1 VKMESS
7 DMPNVLKPDAISFAG
22 RLSFPGK
29 VLFKLLNDDQFYRD
43 VMKSSRI
50 SINNFPKYDQW
61 TDDDGFYIEFALAGF
76 SKDDV
81 NVSHDGNVIY
91 IDSGVDES
99 PSDKT
104 SSLGIKK
111 GVISRGI
118 ARRSFKTS
126 FFISPTFDTPQMT
139 CSMKEGL
146 LTIFIPTA
154 EATGPIRV
162 SVN

>member
-1 VKMESS
+1 MSNSLKS
-7 DMPNVLKPDAISFAG
+7 DAVSLKSDAVSFTG

-29 VLFKLLNDDQFYRD
+29 ILFKLLNDDQFYRD
-43 VMKSSRI
+43 VVKSNRI

-61 TDDDGFYIEFALAGF
+61 TDNNGFYIEFALAGF

-99 PSDKT
+99 SSGKS
-104 SSLGIKK
+104 SSLGMNK

-118 ARRSFKTS
+118 ARRSFKAS

-146 LTIFIPTA
+146 LTIFIPIA
-154 EATGPIRV
+154 SATGPIRV

>member
-1 VKMESS
+1 MKMESS
-7 DMPNVLKPDAISFAG
+7 DMPNDLKPDAVSFAG

-43 VMKSSRI
+43 VMKSNRI

-91 IDSGVDES
+91 IDSGVDE
-99 PSDKT
+99 PSSSKPSSKP

-126 FFISPTFDTPQMT
+126 FFISP
-139 CSMKEGL
+139 K
-146 LTIFIPTA
+146 
-154 EATGPIRV
+154 V
-162 SVN
+162 